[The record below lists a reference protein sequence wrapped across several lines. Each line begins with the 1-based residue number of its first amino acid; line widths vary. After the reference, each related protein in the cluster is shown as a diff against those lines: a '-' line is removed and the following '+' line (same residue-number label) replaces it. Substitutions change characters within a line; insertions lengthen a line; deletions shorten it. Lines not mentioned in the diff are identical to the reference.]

1 MDFDLNRLTTE
12 ERYKLLISVVVP
24 RPIALTTTLDAD
36 GRLNA
41 APFSFFNVM
50 GYDPP
55 LVMLAPGNRPDGS
68 PKDTARNIRTTCEFV
83 VHIVDEALAEAMN
96 VAATPFPPGTNEL
109 DKAGLT
115 TLPSVQVAVP
125 RIAEA
130 PVCLECREMMTVE
143 LGRTRIVLGAVL
155 HLHLR
160 DDLLDRERL
169 RVHTDRLGAVGR
181 MHGGGWY
188 TRTTDL
194 FQLVRMSVDDW
205 QERQGGDDAR

>member
-1 MDFDLNRLTTE
+1 MNFDLNDLTPN

-24 RPIALTTTLDAD
+24 RPIALTTTVDD
-36 GRLNA
+36 GGQVNA

-55 LVMLAPGNRPDGS
+55 LVMLAPGNRPDGT
-68 PKDTARNIRTTCEFV
+68 PKDTAQNIRATREFV
-83 VHIVDEALAEAMN
+83 VHIIDEALAEAMN
-96 VAATPFPPGTNEL
+96 VTATTFPPGTNEL
-109 DKAGLT
+109 EMAGLT
-115 TLPSVQVAVP
+115 TQPSVRVAPP

-130 PVCLECREMMTVE
+130 PVALECREVTTLMI
-143 LGRTRIVLGAVL
+143 GNARIVIGEVL

-188 TRTTDL
+188 TRTADL
-194 FQLVRMSVDDW
+194 FQMARLSVDAW
-205 QERQGGDDAR
+205 ERRQEGAV

>member
-1 MDFDLNRLTTE
+1 MDFDLNHLTTE
-12 ERYKLLISVVVP
+12 ERYKLLIGVVVP

-36 GRLNA
+36 GRINA

-55 LVMLAPGNRPDGS
+55 LVMFAPGNRPDGT
-68 PKDTARNIRTTCEFV
+68 PKDTARNIRATREFV

-96 VAATPFPPGTNEL
+96 VAATPFPPGTDEVAA
-109 DKAGLT
+109 AGLT

-130 PVCLECREMMTVE
+130 PVSLEGCEVTT
-143 LGRTRIVLGAVL
+143 LLIGNTRIVVGEVL
-155 HLHLR
+155 HFHLR
-160 DDLLDRERL
+160 DDLLDRDRL
-169 RVHTDRLGAVGR
+169 RVHTDRLGAIGR

-188 TRTTDL
+188 TRTSDL
-194 FQLVRMSVDDW
+194 FQMARMSVDEW
-205 QERQGGDDAR
+205 EKRQEG

>member
-1 MDFDLNRLTTE
+1 MNFALNDLTPN
-12 ERYKLLISVVVP
+12 ERYKLLTSVVVP
-24 RPIALTTTLDAD
+24 RPIALTTTIDAD
-36 GRLNA
+36 GRVNA
-41 APFSFFNVM
+41 APFSFFNIL

-55 LVMLAPGNRPDGS
+55 LVMIAPGNRPDGT
-68 PKDTARNIRTTCEFV
+68 PKDTARNIQDTREFV

-96 VAATPFPPGTNEL
+96 VTATTFAPGTNEVEM
-109 DKAGLT
+109 AGLT
-115 TLPSVQVAVP
+115 TTPSLHVAPP

-130 PVCLECREMMTVE
+130 PVALECREVKTLEIGKV
-143 LGRTRIVLGAVL
+143 RIVIGEVL
-155 HLHLR
+155 RLYLR

-194 FQLVRMSVDDW
+194 FQMARLSVEEW
-205 QERQGGDDAR
+205 QERQEGQE